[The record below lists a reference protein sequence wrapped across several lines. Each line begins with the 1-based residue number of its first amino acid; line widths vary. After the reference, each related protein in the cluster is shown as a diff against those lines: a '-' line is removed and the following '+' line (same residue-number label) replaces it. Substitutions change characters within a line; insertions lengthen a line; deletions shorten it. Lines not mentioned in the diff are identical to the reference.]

1 MLTIRKPIELRVQQ
15 PMQAIRADLAERLT
29 ANYELMRMPIRKE
42 ELLHITSEP
51 PEVYFA
57 EGDQIQMFS
66 NFRQENQQN
75 LRLDVINNL
84 VNRIM
89 VAQTENFSYQD
100 TVYISSV
107 LRRLGIRDE
116 KTFMKQVFAL
126 QNEHKETKQLLRQ
139 YETNQILLQE
149 LFAGQEQQRQ
159 AEGGTPAP
167 TAISTENR
175 YYLHDAIFKRLETGK
190 IYQDMR
196 DFSRD
201 VNHISNQIFR
211 AEMTIGEQ
219 AALVQNFHLHALK
232 QKIMGDTMPL
242 YYYHNNQYEYLQ
254 ENLEELNQT
263 LEEQMSAAI
272 LLNLIDQSYSL
283 RQQQIEKNDH
293 YWYSLAGALFQTA
306 ENTWKRYEYNLTEQK
321 QASQN
326 MLQLLEEV
334 NEVKRQEGDTLTQ
347 ITEEYHALTQ
357 QWRSEQNLRQT
368 ILQQNRSEQTREEIN
383 LSGGSYH
390 LTQEELQLQYLQ
402 PEGEEG
408 SEEASTEAVTAEQL
422 QRQLEVFNQRNF
434 ENYRKLTEIER
445 QHPQKRER
453 KPDRKRAQQDA
464 LRALENPEEVLRE
477 YLTTEIHDPAQE
489 AQRQIE
495 SQIYEMFSEETKE
508 IYRQFLQQNPSAETT
523 FLQHIMAQPEESE
536 VRSEVEQVLH
546 QVQQREIVQQLQRE
560 FTEHSETLRP
570 MLSQTIRQSFS
581 QQLNTLQELQNT
593 AIYQQWT
600 QPTEIYWRQE
610 QEAGEAPEIAGVQR
624 EREMLVTERERTI
637 RTASEGQPMQGEEIT
652 RRQTLTHPI
661 RTEQTEEI
669 VRTAVENTV
678 VEQQEQQLTE
688 IRQTIEKQ
696 IQRQQSERL
705 TELMTTQRELQF
717 RQVDFVHKAEEQLI
731 GEEILE
737 TIRSRQQATRR
748 EEHSEERLLQQEK
761 STQTIVQDTVNHMQ
775 TRQMENIEELVQQS
789 VRKQLNNLSDQV
801 YGKIEKK
808 LSTERKRRGYQ

>member
-15 PMQAIRADLAERLT
+15 PIQAIRADLAERLT

-159 AEGGTPAP
+159 SEGGASAA
-167 TAISTENR
+167 TATSTENR

-254 ENLEELNQT
+254 ENLEELSQT

-357 QWRSEQNLRQT
+357 QWQSEQNLRQT

-402 PEGEEG
+402 PEGEEEA
-408 SEEASTEAVTAEQL
+408 EEAAPEAVTAEQL

-445 QHPQKRER
+445 QQPQKRER

-477 YLTTEIHDPAQE
+477 YLTTEIRDPAQE

-495 SQIYEMFSEETKE
+495 SQIYELFSDETKE

-523 FLQHIMAQPEESE
+523 FLQHIMTQPEESE
-536 VRSEVEQVLH
+536 VRTEVEQVLH
-546 QVQQREIVQQLQRE
+546 QVQQREIVQQLRRE

-610 QEAGEAPEIAGVQR
+610 QEAGEAPEIAGAQR
-624 EREMLVTERERTI
+624 EREMLVTERERML
-637 RTASEGQPMQGEEIT
+637 RTAADGQPVQGEEIT

-737 TIRSRQQATRR
+737 TIRNRQQTTRR